1 VKEFDPNHPDILRLG
16 DEPKPVKADVELDAE
31 DTPEND
37 Q

>member
-16 DEPKPVKADVELDAE
+16 DEPKKAPTVVEPDAD